1 MLIQMV
7 ETKLEKRKNEGKY
20 KKDFKGQ
27 PHFFG

>member
-1 MLIQMV
+1 MV
-7 ETKLEKRKNEGKY
+7 EAELEKRKKEGKY